1 MLIVKNASWLLSAEY
16 RHQCEIRFVLKA
28 RQEQGLQNFREWV
41 VKTGLSKRWHLISQ
55 DFNDQWKKGN
65 RGAVGDWRK

>member
-1 MLIVKNASWLLSAEY
+1 MKNENLSNSEEY
-16 RHQCEIRFVLKA
+16 RHQCEIRHVLKA

-41 VKTGLSKRWHLISQ
+41 VKTGLSKRWNLISK